1 MGIQGIEKQ
10 GDRQQV
16 GAAAGAE
23 PTGDERMMY
32 GGGSLAPI
40 CLGYAAL
47 SEKVCRCLLGEAQA
61 GAATAV
67 KQVGVLRRRQN
78 GEEALDASGLGIMWC
93 QPAAKPQR
101 GEPDLECVRKARR
114 GLLPSAARARVRRLR
129 RGFGWLAR

>member
-16 GAAAGAE
+16 GATAGAE

-32 GGGSLAPI
+32 AGSALAPI

-47 SEKVCRCLLGEAQA
+47 SEKVSRCLLSEAQA
-61 GAATAV
+61 AAAGAV
-67 KQVGVLRRRQN
+67 KQVGVLGRRQN
-78 GEEALDASGLGIMWC
+78 GEEALDASGLGIIWR

-101 GEPDLECVRKARR
+101 GQPDLECVRKAGGCLRPR
-114 GLLPSAARARVRRLR
+114 AACAK
-129 RGFGWLAR
+129 FQ